1 MSLSV
6 LKFCFCFFSVC
17 PYPLPYISLV
27 LSTQCF
33 LMDNAKRKRKRMEVK
48 SYWYS
53 LCEAKERKNAKC
65 FWSNVN
71 VKRLLTDWSV
81 ATIGRKTSGLNA
93 RSSNTQLLHSML
105 PTYALNVTYI
115 QCYPHLHWMLPTF
128 NVSYIQC
135 YLHSMFLHSML
146 PTSTFNVTYF
156 QCYLHGQNGQ
166 LSPMVVTPASFVKGL

>member
-33 LMDNAKRKRKRMEVK
+33 LMDNAKRKRREVK

-115 QCYPHLHWMLPTF
+115 QCYPHLHSMLPTF
-128 NVSYIQC
+128 NVT
-135 YLHSMFLHSML
+135 SMGRMANSAQWSSHL
-146 PTSTFNVTYF
+146 PH
-156 QCYLHGQNGQ
+156 L
-166 LSPMVVTPASFVKGL
+166 

>member
-1 MSLSV
+1 
-6 LKFCFCFFSVC
+6 
-17 PYPLPYISLV
+17 
-27 LSTQCF
+27 
-33 LMDNAKRKRKRMEVK
+33 MDNAKRKRKRMEVK

-156 QCYLHGQNGQ
+156 QCYLLSMLPTFNVTYFQCYLHGQNGQ